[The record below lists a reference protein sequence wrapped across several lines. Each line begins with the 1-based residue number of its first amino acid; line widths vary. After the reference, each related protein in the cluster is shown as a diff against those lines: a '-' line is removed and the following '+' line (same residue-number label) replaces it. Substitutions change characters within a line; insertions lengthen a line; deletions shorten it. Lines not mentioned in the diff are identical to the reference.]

1 MPLPRLWNFI
11 QTPSWNLTICSSESN
26 SEGCCDQYRRAVGSP
41 TAACPHSVLHQASF
55 SVFNLTSRYHLHAF
69 SCLCVRDDCIFSV
82 ITQFSINLLFL
93 NPCTVI
99 NQVCTWQWLTN
110 QYKLFWHC
118 WTWRRHFLFS
128 MGCKQHLIFFFF
140 WLVLI
145 QHIKIHL
152 QWARLLMLHINRAVK
167 TFWFSLPNFFF

>member
-1 MPLPRLWNFI
+1 MMRLLSTYSEPEHQI
-11 QTPSWNLTICSSESN
+11 YSLCPCQDYETSSKPPAEALLFALLRATLKVAVT
-26 SEGCCDQYRRAVGSP
+26 RRAVGSP
-41 TAACPHSVLHQASF
+41 TAVCPHSVLHQESF
-55 SVFNLTSRYHLHAF
+55 RVFNLTSRYYLHAF

-110 QYKLFWHC
+110 QYKLLWHC

-128 MGCKQHLIFFFF
+128 MGCKQHLIIYLFIYLFD
-140 WLVLI
+140 LY
-145 QHIKIHL
+145 
-152 QWARLLMLHINRAVK
+152 
-167 TFWFSLPNFFF
+167 